1 MSARKN
7 CTSKNITVFDT
18 VGSYFVDIFYNHLYL
33 CARSD
38 VKKSEES
45 LSTTDVYRKNVL
57 SFMEG
62 IAAIKNYKTVVNK
75 LHIFYQRNSFY
86 MSLSD
91 FQDKFLTQFIP
102 LEYYEDFSEA
112 HKDNAFFNIITKS
125 VKEFGVKI
133 IQYHLK
139 NIIEDHLNR
148 ENVKILQ
155 DTLVDI
161 FCIQRDLYYSQF
173 AKAITNASDT
183 EMASYQ
189 ELVRLLQ
196 TRLQTEK
203 SNYNKLLK
211 DYDLALRLIKKL
223 KEDKEKIN
231 VYNIPSTNSTTTS
244 INSSDITRTPV
255 SNNSFAFN
263 LKSTTVAPAVPST
276 PVPSAIVP
284 SISVSAFD

>member
-1 MSARKN
+1 M
-7 CTSKNITVFDT
+7 
-18 VGSYFVDIFYNHLYL
+18 
-33 CARSD
+33 
-38 VKKSEES
+38 
-45 LSTTDVYRKNVL
+45 
-57 SFMEG
+57 
-62 IAAIKNYKTVVNK
+62 
-75 LHIFYQRNSFY
+75 
-86 MSLSD
+86 
-91 FQDKFLTQFIP
+91 
-102 LEYYEDFSEA
+102 
-112 HKDNAFFNIITKS
+112 
-125 VKEFGVKI
+125 KEFGVKI

-263 LKSTTVAPAVPST
+263 LKSATVAPAVPST